1 MACAVS
7 SLLLPACHTGGSIA
21 ARSGCPGVDAVTQFQ
36 RPAAET
42 ARPGRN
48 AISLPPASP
57 RRMIGTRDNRFM
69 AAGDPQRVW
78 FGQMVERLRD
88 RWHPDMSFD
97 ALISLRDDL
106 DSMLQRLRLEGNI
119 SSPVF
124 RCRDCGYVGPAA
136 TPHVSVRAMV
146 LSLARF
152 GIAPAEQIH
161 ALENVGRHTANR
173 MNLTCTASGR
183 LRGRLGAPRAS
194 TPDR

>member
-1 MACAVS
+1 MRPRFISFFCLHAILA
-7 SLLLPACHTGGSIA
+7 ASIA
-21 ARSGCPGVDAVTQFQ
+21 ARSGCPGVDAVTEFQ
-36 RPAAET
+36 RPAAEM

-57 RRMIGTRDNRFM
+57 RRMIETQDNRFM

-88 RWHPDMSFD
+88 QWHPDMSFD

-106 DSMLQRLRLEGNI
+106 DAMLQRLRLEGNI

-161 ALENVGRHTANR
+161 ALEKRW
-173 MNLTCTASGR
+173 
-183 LRGRLGAPRAS
+183 GA
-194 TPDR
+194 